1 MRKIVAFIVQTVDG
15 YYEGPNGEL
24 DWPNVDDEFKEF
36 SVEHTASFDALLFG
50 RHTYD
55 GMVAFWTSDEAKRFD
70 PEITRLM
77 NDTPKIVFSTTLE
90 QADWKNTRLIGEN
103 VDEEVAALKAQDGK
117 DVAIFGSIELTR
129 RLLEGRHVDELRLMI
144 HPILLGAG
152 HSLVHGLGARLPLRL
167 TDSRVFR
174 SGNVLLTYEPV
185 AAGDG

>member
-15 YYEGPNGEL
+15 YYEGPNGEF
-24 DWPNVDDEFKEF
+24 DWPNIDEEFKEF

-50 RHTYD
+50 RNTYE
-55 GMVAFWTSDEAKRFD
+55 GMAAYWTSDEAARFD

-90 QADWKNTRLIGEN
+90 QADWQGTRLIREN
-103 VDEEVAALKAQDGK
+103 VDEEVEKLKAADGR

-129 RLLEGRHVDELRLMI
+129 RLLEAGHVDELRLMI

-152 HSLVHGLGARLPLRL
+152 HSLVHGLSARVSLRL
-167 TDSRVFR
+167 TDARVFR
-174 SGNVLLTYEPV
+174 SGNVLLTYEPE
-185 AAGDG
+185 AADET